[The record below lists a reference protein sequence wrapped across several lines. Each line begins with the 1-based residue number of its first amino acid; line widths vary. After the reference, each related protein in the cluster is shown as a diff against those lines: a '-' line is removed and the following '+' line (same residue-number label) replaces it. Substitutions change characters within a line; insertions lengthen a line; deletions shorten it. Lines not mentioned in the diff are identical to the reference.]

1 MLFDHHT
8 PCGNVGAMRT
18 AQLTFGLVLVVLVL
32 DATGGPGW
40 GIESAR
46 AVLAARMDHSAGTPL
61 YDVIASAAA
70 LLPFGE
76 VGFRVQLLGALLG
89 ALTAVGV
96 LEAARVL
103 VPKHP
108 FAAIAGIV
116 VLVLAPPFRESSP
129 ALLAACG
136 TVWALARVGT
146 LRGLAACAIVVGSE
160 PYLGLALTA
169 LIAWKTPRDEW
180 PLGLAIIG
188 TTAIALWLG
197 ADGRLPGLHPSLAA
211 AIAETQGGA
220 IVVGAGLLGLGF
232 GALTGLPRA
241 RELAV
246 VTLVVALDEILVG
259 GAGTT
264 LLATLAIG
272 IAVLPAA
279 IVRAAAPSTSAKG
292 ALVAAAAAVP
302 LAGAALLVGVTRER
316 PGSTPTRLVDDLTA
330 DVPAG
335 PGVLVATRTA
345 SYEAMQYEASI
356 AGARPDLSLV
366 PPMPA
371 HEADVI
377 VAEAI
382 RADKIAAADA
392 AAFGRLDVKRVIP
405 RGRGF
410 QLIGELP
417 DHGEPVM
424 PPATY
429 PTARGAQESAMLALE
444 RARHEAASGRLD
456 AAARAAGLTD
466 RFHAAD
472 LAVLA
477 ATIPT
482 KDRPALF
489 GFLPLDEQPPGR
501 WLLDVFGDDLAWVAG
516 LDMPHA
522 PANEPMPRKLHALWT
537 EIFLGKR
544 KPDDSAITALGPAAV
559 AATNDMIKELR

>member
-1 MLFDHHT
+1 
-8 PCGNVGAMRT
+8 
-18 AQLTFGLVLVVLVL
+18 LVL

-40 GIESAR
+40 GIASAR
-46 AVLAARMDHSAGTPL
+46 AVLAARMDHGAGAPL
-61 YDVIASAAA
+61 YDVLASIAA
-70 LLPFGE
+70 LLPVGE
-76 VGFRVQLLGALLG
+76 VGFRTQLLGALLG

-103 VPKHP
+103 VPKDP

-116 VLVLAPPFRESSP
+116 VLVLAPPFRESTP

-136 TVWALARVGT
+136 TVWALARCGT
-146 LRGLAACAIVVGSE
+146 LAGLAACAIVVGSA

-180 PLGLAIIG
+180 PVGLAIIG
-188 TTAIALWLG
+188 ATAIALWLG
-197 ADGRLPGLHPSLAA
+197 AEGRLPGVHPSLAL
-211 AIAETQGGA
+211 AIRETQAGA
-220 IVVGAGLLGLGF
+220 IVVGAGLVGIGF

-246 VTLVVALDEILVG
+246 VALVVALNEVLVG
-259 GAGTT
+259 GAGAT

-272 IAVLPAA
+272 VAVLPAA
-279 IVRAAAPSTSAKG
+279 IVRAAGTDKRT
-292 ALVAAAAAVP
+292 LVAALAAVP
-302 LAGAALLVGVTRER
+302 LAGAALLVGVTRDK
-316 PGSTPTRLVDDLTA
+316 PGSTPTRLVDDLTG

-335 PGVLVATRTA
+335 PGVLVATRA
-345 SYEAMQYEASI
+345 SSYEALQYEASI
-356 AGARPDLSLV
+356 AGARPDLTLV
-366 PPMPA
+366 PPLPA

-377 VAEAI
+377 VADAI

-405 RGRGF
+405 RRRGF
-410 QLIGELP
+410 QLIGDLP
-417 DHGEPVM
+417 DHGEPVVA
-424 PPATY
+424 PATY
-429 PTARGAQESAMLALE
+429 PTALGAQESAMLALE

-477 ATIPT
+477 ATVPT

-489 GFLPLDEQPPGR
+489 GFLPLDTQPPGR

-516 LDMPHA
+516 LDAPHA
-522 PANEPMPRKLHALWT
+522 DTPMPRKLHALWT

-544 KPDDSAITALGPAAV
+544 KPDDAAITALGSDAV
-559 AATNDMIKELR
+559 AATGEMLKELR

>member
-1 MLFDHHT
+1 
-8 PCGNVGAMRT
+8 MRT

-32 DATGGPGW
+32 DASGGPGW
-40 GIESAR
+40 GLASAR
-46 AVLAARMDHSAGTPL
+46 AVLAARMDHGAGAPL
-61 YDVIASAAA
+61 YDVLASVAA

-76 VGFRVQLLGALLG
+76 VGFRTQLLGALLG
-89 ALTAVGV
+89 ALTVAGV
-96 LEAARVL
+96 LEAARLL
-103 VPKHP
+103 VPKDP
-108 FAAIAGIV
+108 LAAIAGIV

-136 TVWALARVGT
+136 TVWALARCGT
-146 LRGLAACAIVVGSE
+146 LAGLAACAIVVGSA
-160 PYLGLALTA
+160 PLLGLALTV
-169 LIAWKTPRDEW
+169 LIAWKTPRDAW
-180 PLGLAIIG
+180 PAGLAIIG
-188 TTAIALWLG
+188 ATAIALWLG
-197 ADGRLPGLHPSLAA
+197 AEGRLPSLHPSLAL
-211 AIAETQGGA
+211 AIRETQGGA
-220 IVVGAGLLGLGF
+220 IVVGAGLVGIGF

-246 VTLVVALDEILVG
+246 VALVVAVNEVLVG
-259 GAGTT
+259 GSGAA

-279 IVRAAAPSTSAKG
+279 IVRATGPSTRDKR
-292 ALVAAAAAVP
+292 ALVAALAAVP
-302 LAGAALLVGVTRER
+302 LAGAALLAGVMRDK
-316 PGSTPTRLVDDLTA
+316 PGSTPTRLADDLTA
-330 DVPAG
+330 DIPAG
-335 PGVLVATRTA
+335 PGVLVATRA
-345 SYEAMQYEASI
+345 PSYEALQYEASV
-356 AGARPDLSLV
+356 AGARPDLTLV
-366 PPMPA
+366 PPLPP
-371 HEADVI
+371 HEADLI
-377 VAEAI
+377 VADAI

-410 QLIGELP
+410 QLIGDLP
-417 DHGEPVM
+417 DHGEPVVG
-424 PPATY
+424 PPDY
-429 PTARGAQESAMLALE
+429 PTALGAQESAMLALE

-489 GFLPLDEQPPGR
+489 GFLPLDTQPPGR

-516 LDMPHA
+516 LDAPHA
-522 PANEPMPRKLHALWT
+522 QASEPMPRKLHALWT

-544 KPDDSAITALGPAAV
+544 KPDDAAITALGPEAV
-559 AATNDMIKELR
+559 AATNEMIKELR

>member
-1 MLFDHHT
+1 
-8 PCGNVGAMRT
+8 MRT

-40 GIESAR
+40 GIASAR
-46 AVLAARMDHSAGTPL
+46 AVLAARMDHGAGAPL
-61 YDVIASAAA
+61 YDVLASVAA

-76 VGFRVQLLGALLG
+76 VGFRTQLLGALLG
-89 ALTAVGV
+89 ALTCVGV

-103 VPKHP
+103 VPKDP
-108 FAAIAGIV
+108 LAAIAGIV

-136 TVWALARVGT
+136 AVWALARCGT
-146 LRGLAACAIVVGSE
+146 LVGLAACAIVVGSA

-169 LIAWKTPRDEW
+169 LIAWKTPRDAW
-180 PLGLAIIG
+180 PIGLAIIG
-188 TTAIALWLG
+188 ATAIALWLG
-197 ADGRLPGLHPSLAA
+197 AEGRLPAIHPSLAL
-211 AIAETQGGA
+211 AIRETQGGA
-220 IVVGAGLLGLGF
+220 IVVGAGLLGIGF

-246 VTLVVALDEILVG
+246 VTLLVAANEILVG
-259 GAGTT
+259 GAGAT

-279 IVRAAAPSTSAKG
+279 IVRAAGTDKRT
-292 ALVAAAAAVP
+292 LVAALAAIP
-302 LAGAALLVGVTRER
+302 LAGAALLAGATRDK
-316 PGSTPTRLVDDLTA
+316 PGSTPTRLVDDLTG

-335 PGVLVATRTA
+335 PGVLVATRTP
-345 SYEAMQYEASI
+345 SYEALQYEASI
-356 AGARPDLSLV
+356 AGARPDLTLV
-366 PPMPA
+366 PPLPA

-377 VAEAI
+377 VADAI

-405 RGRGF
+405 RRRGF
-410 QLIGELP
+410 QLIGDLP
-417 DHGEPVM
+417 DHGEPVVA
-424 PPATY
+424 PATY
-429 PTARGAQESAMLALE
+429 PTALGAQESAMLALE

-477 ATIPT
+477 ATVPT
-482 KDRPALF
+482 KERPALF
-489 GFLPLDEQPPGR
+489 GFLPLDTQPPGP

-516 LDMPHA
+516 LEAPHA
-522 PANEPMPRKLHALWT
+522 ETPMPRKLHALWT

-544 KPDDSAITALGPAAV
+544 KPDDPAITALGSDAV
-559 AATNDMIKELR
+559 AATSEMIKELR

>member
-1 MLFDHHT
+1 
-8 PCGNVGAMRT
+8 MRT
-18 AQLTFGLVLVVLVL
+18 AQLTFGLVLVALVL

-40 GIESAR
+40 GIASAR
-46 AVLAARMDHSAGTPL
+46 AVLAARMDHTAGVPL
-61 YDVIASAAA
+61 YDVLASVAA

-96 LEAARVL
+96 LEAARAL
-103 VPKHP
+103 VPKDP
-108 FAAIAGIV
+108 LAALAGIV

-136 TVWALARVGT
+136 TAWALARAGT
-146 LRGLAACAIVVGSE
+146 LLGLVACAIVVGSA
-160 PYLGLALTA
+160 PYLGVVLAA
-169 LIAWKTPRDEW
+169 LIASKTPRDEW
-180 PLGLAIIG
+180 PMGLAILG
-188 TTAIALWLG
+188 VTAIALWLG
-197 ADGRLPGLHPSLAA
+197 AEGRLPGIHPSLAS
-211 AIAETQGGA
+211 AIHETQGGA
-220 IVVGAGLLGLGF
+220 IVVGAGLIGIGF

-241 RELAV
+241 RELAIV
-246 VTLVVALDEILVG
+246 AVVVALDEILVG
-259 GAGTT
+259 GAGAT
-264 LLATLAIG
+264 LLAVLAIG

-279 IVRAAAPSTSAKG
+279 IVRAAGTERRTVVAMIATVP
-292 ALVAAAAAVP
+292 LAAAA
-302 LAGAALLVGVTRER
+302 LLLGVTRER

-335 PGVLVATRTA
+335 PGVFVATRA
-345 SYEAMQYEASI
+345 PSYEALQYEASV
-356 AGARPDLSLV
+356 AGARPDLTLV
-366 PPMPA
+366 PPLPPQQ
-371 HEADVI
+371 ADVI

-410 QLIGELP
+410 QLIGDLP
-417 DHGEPVM
+417 DHGEPIVA
-424 PPATY
+424 PATY
-429 PTARGAQESAMLALE
+429 PTALGAEESAMLALE

-477 ATIPT
+477 ATIPS
-482 KDRPALF
+482 KERPALF
-489 GFLPLDEQPPGR
+489 GFLPLDTPPPGR

-516 LDMPHA
+516 LEL
-522 PANEPMPRKLHALWT
+522 PALHDGEPMPRRLHTLWT

-544 KPDDSAITALGPAAV
+544 KPDDTAITSLGPEAV
-559 AATNDMIKELR
+559 AATNEMIDELR

>member
-1 MLFDHHT
+1 
-8 PCGNVGAMRT
+8 MRT
-18 AQLTFGLVLVVLVL
+18 AQLTFGLVLVALVL

-40 GIESAR
+40 GIASAR
-46 AVLAARMDHSAGTPL
+46 AVLAARMDHSAGAPL
-61 YDVIASAAA
+61 YDVLASVAA

-76 VGFRVQLLGALLG
+76 VGFRVALLGALLG

-103 VPKHP
+103 VPKDP

-136 TVWALARVGT
+136 TVWALARAGT
-146 LRGLAACAIVVGSE
+146 LAGLASCAIVVGSA
-160 PYLGLALTA
+160 PVLGLVLAVP
-169 LIAWKTPRDEW
+169 IGRKTPREDR
-180 PLGLAIIG
+180 PLGLAILG
-188 TTAIALWLG
+188 MTAIALWLG
-197 ADGRLPGLHPSLAA
+197 AEGRLPGIHPSLAR

-220 IVVGAGLLGLGF
+220 IVVGAGLIGIGF

-241 RELAV
+241 RELTVIAV
-246 VTLVVALDEILVG
+246 IVAAYELVVG

-279 IVRAAAPSTSAKG
+279 IVRAAGPSTDARRT
-292 ALVAAAAAVP
+292 LVAIVAAVP
-302 LAGAALLVGVTRER
+302 LAGAALLVGITRER

-335 PGVLVATRTA
+335 PGVLVATRA
-345 SYEAMQYEASI
+345 PSYEALQYEMSI
-356 AGARPDLSLV
+356 AGARPDLALV
-366 PPMPA
+366 PPLPPQQ
-371 HEADVI
+371 ADVV

-410 QLIGELP
+410 QLIGDLP
-417 DHGEPVM
+417 DHGEPVLE
-424 PPATY
+424 PATY
-429 PTARGAQESAMLALE
+429 PTALGAQESAMLALE

-477 ATIPT
+477 ATIPS
-482 KDRPALF
+482 KQRPALF
-489 GFLPLDEQPPGR
+489 GFLPLDQPPPGR

-516 LDMPHA
+516 LELPKLSASDA
-522 PANEPMPRKLHALWT
+522 MPRRLHALWT
-537 EIFLGKR
+537 
-544 KPDDSAITALGPAAV
+544 
-559 AATNDMIKELR
+559 

>member
-1 MLFDHHT
+1 
-8 PCGNVGAMRT
+8 MRT

-40 GIESAR
+40 GIASAR
-46 AVLAARMDHSAGTPL
+46 AVLAARMDHGAGAPL
-61 YDVIASAAA
+61 YDVLASVAA

-76 VGFRVQLLGALLG
+76 VGFRTQLLGALLG
-89 ALTAVGV
+89 ALTCVGV

-103 VPKHP
+103 VPKDP
-108 FAAIAGIV
+108 LAAIAGIV

-136 TVWALARVGT
+136 AVWALARCGT
-146 LRGLAACAIVVGSE
+146 LVGLAACAIVVGSA

-169 LIAWKTPRDEW
+169 LIAWKTPRDAW
-180 PLGLAIIG
+180 PIGLAIIG
-188 TTAIALWLG
+188 ATAIALWLG
-197 ADGRLPGLHPSLAA
+197 AEGRLPAIHPSLAL
-211 AIAETQGGA
+211 AIRETQGGA
-220 IVVGAGLLGLGF
+220 IVVGAGLLGIGF

-246 VTLVVALDEILVG
+246 VTLLVAANEILVG
-259 GAGTT
+259 GAGAT

-279 IVRAAAPSTSAKG
+279 IVRAAGTDKRT
-292 ALVAAAAAVP
+292 LVAALAALP
-302 LAGAALLVGVTRER
+302 LAGAALLAGATRDK
-316 PGSTPTRLVDDLTA
+316 PGSTPTRLVDDLTG

-335 PGVLVATRTA
+335 PGVLVATRTP
-345 SYEAMQYEASI
+345 SYEALQYEASI
-356 AGARPDLSLV
+356 AGARPDLTLV
-366 PPMPA
+366 PPLPA

-377 VAEAI
+377 VADAI

-405 RGRGF
+405 RRRGF
-410 QLIGELP
+410 QLIGDLP
-417 DHGEPVM
+417 DHGEPVVA
-424 PPATY
+424 PATY
-429 PTARGAQESAMLALE
+429 PTALGAQESAMLALE

-477 ATIPT
+477 ATVPT
-482 KDRPALF
+482 KERPALF
-489 GFLPLDEQPPGR
+489 GFLPLDTQPPGP

-516 LDMPHA
+516 LEAPHA
-522 PANEPMPRKLHALWT
+522 ETPMPRKLHALWT

-544 KPDDSAITALGPAAV
+544 KPDDPAITALGSDAV
-559 AATNDMIKELR
+559 AATSEMIKELR

>member
-1 MLFDHHT
+1 
-8 PCGNVGAMRT
+8 MRT
-18 AQLTFGLVLVVLVL
+18 AQLTFGLVLVALVL

-40 GIESAR
+40 GIASAR
-46 AVLAARMDHSAGTPL
+46 AVLAARMDHSAGAPL
-61 YDVIASAAA
+61 YDVLASVAA

-76 VGFRVQLLGALLG
+76 VGFRVALLGALLG

-103 VPKHP
+103 VPKDP

-136 TVWALARVGT
+136 TVWALARAGT
-146 LRGLAACAIVVGSE
+146 LAGLASCAIVVGSA
-160 PYLGLALTA
+160 PVLGLVLAVP
-169 LIAWKTPRDEW
+169 IGRKTPREDR
-180 PLGLAIIG
+180 PLGLAILG
-188 TTAIALWLG
+188 MTAIALWLG
-197 ADGRLPGLHPSLAA
+197 AEGRLPGIHPSLAR

-220 IVVGAGLLGLGF
+220 IVVGAGLIGIGF

-241 RELAV
+241 RELTVIAV
-246 VTLVVALDEILVG
+246 IVAAYELVVG

-279 IVRAAAPSTSAKG
+279 IVRAAGPSTDARRT
-292 ALVAAAAAVP
+292 LVAIVA
-302 LAGAALLVGVTRER
+302 
-316 PGSTPTRLVDDLTA
+316 A

-335 PGVLVATRTA
+335 PGVLVATRA
-345 SYEAMQYEASI
+345 PSYEALQYEMSI
-356 AGARPDLSLV
+356 AGARPDLALV
-366 PPMPA
+366 PPLPPQQ
-371 HEADVI
+371 ADVV

-410 QLIGELP
+410 QLIGDLP
-417 DHGEPVM
+417 DHGEPVLE
-424 PPATY
+424 PATY
-429 PTARGAQESAMLALE
+429 PTALGAQESAMLALE

-477 ATIPT
+477 ATIPS
-482 KDRPALF
+482 KQRPALF
-489 GFLPLDEQPPGR
+489 GFLPLDQPPPGR

-516 LDMPHA
+516 LELPKLSASDA
-522 PANEPMPRKLHALWT
+522 MPRRLHALWT
-537 EIFLGKR
+537 EIFLGTK
-544 KPDDSAITALGPAAV
+544 KPDDPAITSLGPDAV
-559 AATNDMIKELR
+559 AATTDMLKELR

>member
-1 MLFDHHT
+1 
-8 PCGNVGAMRT
+8 MRT

-61 YDVIASAAA
+61 YDVVASVAA

-103 VPKHP
+103 VPKDP
-108 FAAIAGIV
+108 FAAVAGIV

-136 TVWALARVGT
+136 TVWALARCGT
-146 LRGLAACAIVVGSE
+146 LVGLAACAIVVGSE
-160 PYLGLALTA
+160 PYLGLVLTA

-197 ADGRLPGLHPSLAA
+197 AEGRLPGLHPSLAA
-211 AIAETQGGA
+211 AIAVTQGGA
-220 IVVGAGLLGLGF
+220 IVVGAGLIGLGF

-279 IVRAAAPSTSAKG
+279 IVRAAATEKRT
-292 ALVAAAAAVP
+292 LVAALAAVP
-302 LAGAALLVGVTRER
+302 LAGAALLVGVTREH
-316 PGSTPTRLVDDLTA
+316 PGSTPTRLVDDLTGE
-330 DVPAG
+330 VPAG
-335 PGVLVATRTA
+335 PGVLVTTRA
-345 SYEAMQYEASI
+345 PSYEAVQYEASI
-356 AGARPDLSLV
+356 AGARPDLALV

-417 DHGEPVM
+417 DHGEPVL

-429 PTARGAQESAMLALE
+429 PTALGAQESAMLALE

-477 ATIPT
+477 ATIPS

-489 GFLPLDEQPPGR
+489 GFLPLDEQPPGH

-516 LDMPHA
+516 LDMPQVA
-522 PANEPMPRKLHALWT
+522 APMPRKLHALWT

-544 KPDDSAITALGPAAV
+544 KPDDPAISALGPAAV